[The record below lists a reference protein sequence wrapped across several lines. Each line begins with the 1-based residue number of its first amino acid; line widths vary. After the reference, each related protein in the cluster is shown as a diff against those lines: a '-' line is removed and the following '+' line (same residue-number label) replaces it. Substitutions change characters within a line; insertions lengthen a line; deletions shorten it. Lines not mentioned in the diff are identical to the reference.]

1 MNGIHPRELQIYR
14 NRRGQ
19 EPFTKWLTSLSDK
32 ITRKRIQTR
41 LSRVEAGNFGDC
53 KKIAPGVFELRLRIG
68 YRIYFGAVGDTIILL
83 LGGGDK
89 SSQQKDIQNA
99 KLCWKEYLENRN
111 EKI

>member
-1 MNGIHPRELQIYR
+1 MNETQPRELRIFR

-19 EPFTKWLTSLSDK
+19 EPFTKSSLADK
-32 ITRKRIQTR
+32 TTRKRIQTR
-41 LSRVEAGNFGDC
+41 LSRVETGNLGDS
-53 KKIAPGVFELRLRIG
+53 KQIAPGVFELRLRIG
-68 YRIYFGAVGDTIILL
+68 YRIYFGKVGDTIILL

-99 KLCWKEYLENRN
+99 RLCWGEYLENQN